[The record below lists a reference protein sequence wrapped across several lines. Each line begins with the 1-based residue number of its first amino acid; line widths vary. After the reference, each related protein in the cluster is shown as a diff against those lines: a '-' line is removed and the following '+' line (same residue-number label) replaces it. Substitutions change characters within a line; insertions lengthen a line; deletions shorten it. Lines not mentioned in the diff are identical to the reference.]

1 MGPPGEGYA
10 TTRSESVRVSD
21 DHTDA
26 GWGPGVD
33 DHAAGPTEPGFQNA
47 FHLCARKGEYVL
59 MQPRNMSMSGV
70 VDLAAVK
77 AAQEA
82 KAKAEQARADAAKQ
96 GGGGAVS
103 AASLVIDVDE
113 AGFERDVLQRSTE
126 VPVVIDFWA
135 EWCEPCKQLSPLLER
150 LAAEYNGR
158 FVLAKIDVDANQ
170 MLMQQFGI
178 QGIPAVFAVV
188 AGQALPLFQGAAPEA
203 QIRGTL
209 DQLVQVAE
217 ERFGLTGLTVD
228 ADAQQSEAPEAPE
241 VPAGPYDALL
251 EAAVQALDAGDLGG
265 AVQAYK
271 NVLSDDPGNTEAQ
284 LGLAQAEL
292 LQRVQNVDAQ
302 QVRRDAAEKPGDV
315 QAQIAAADLDLVGG
329 HVEDAFG
336 RLVDAVARTAGDDRD
351 AARVRL
357 LELFDVVGADDP
369 RVTAARRALARAL
382 F

>member
-1 MGPPGEGYA
+1 
-10 TTRSESVRVSD
+10 
-21 DHTDA
+21 
-26 GWGPGVD
+26 
-33 DHAAGPTEPGFQNA
+33 
-47 FHLCARKGEYVL
+47 

-82 KAKAEQARADAAKQ
+82 KTKAEQARADAARH
-96 GGGGAVS
+96 GGTGAVS
-103 AASLVIDVDE
+103 PADLVIDVDE
-113 AGFERDVLQRSTE
+113 AGFESEVLQRSTE

-135 EWCEPCKQLSPLLER
+135 EWCEPCKQLSPVLER
-150 LAAEYNGR
+150 LAVEYGGR
-158 FVLAKIDVDANQ
+158 FLLAKIDVDANQ
-170 MLMQQFGI
+170 MLMQQFGV

-188 AGQALPLFQGAAPEA
+188 AGQALPLFQGAAGEA
-203 QIRGTL
+203 QIRQTL

-217 ERFGLTGLTVD
+217 ERFGLTGLVVD
-228 ADAQQSEAPEAPE
+228 PEAQPGAARPAAE
-241 VPAGPYDALL
+241 ERPAGPHDAAL

-265 AVQAYK
+265 AVQSYK
-271 NVLSDDPGNTEAQ
+271 NVLAEDPGNTEAK

-292 LQRVQNVDAQ
+292 LQRVQNADPQ
-302 QVRRDAAEKPGDV
+302 RVRQEAADKPGDA

-336 RLVDAVARTAGDDRD
+336 RLIDAVRVTAGDDRN
-351 AARVRL
+351 AVRVRL
-357 LELFDVVGADDP
+357 LELFEVVGADDP

>member
-1 MGPPGEGYA
+1 
-10 TTRSESVRVSD
+10 
-21 DHTDA
+21 
-26 GWGPGVD
+26 
-33 DHAAGPTEPGFQNA
+33 
-47 FHLCARKGEYVL
+47 

-82 KAKAEQARADAAKQ
+82 KAKAEQARADAARQ
-96 GGGGAVS
+96 GGGPGAVS
-103 AASLVIDVDE
+103 PADLVIDVDE

-135 EWCEPCKQLSPLLER
+135 EWCEPCKQLSPVLEQLVVEYKGRLL
-150 LAAEYNGR
+150 
-158 FVLAKIDVDANQ
+158 LAKIDVDANQ
-170 MLMQQFGI
+170 MLMQQFGV

-188 AGQALPLFQGAAPEA
+188 AGQALPLFQGAAGKE
-203 QIRGTL
+203 QIQQTL

-217 ERFGLTGLTVD
+217 ERFGLTGLAVD
-228 ADAQQSEAPEAPE
+228 PDAAPGAAPQPAA
-241 VPAGPYDALL
+241 VPAGPYDTLL
-251 EAAVQALDAGDLGG
+251 EAAVRALDAGDFGG

-271 NVLSDDPGNTEAQ
+271 NVLSDDPGNSEAK

-292 LQRVQNVDAQ
+292 LHRVQSLDPQ
-302 QVRRDAAEKPGDV
+302 QTRKEAAEKPGDA

-336 RLVDAVARTAGDDRD
+336 RLIDTVRRTAGDERD
-351 AARVRL
+351 TVRIRL
-357 LELFDVVGADDP
+357 LELFEVVGADDP
-369 RVTAARRALARAL
+369 RVSAARRALSRAL

>member
-1 MGPPGEGYA
+1 
-10 TTRSESVRVSD
+10 
-21 DHTDA
+21 
-26 GWGPGVD
+26 
-33 DHAAGPTEPGFQNA
+33 
-47 FHLCARKGEYVL
+47 

-82 KAKAEQARADAAKQ
+82 KAKAEQARAEAARQ
-96 GGGGAVS
+96 GGGAVS
-103 AASLVIDVDE
+103 GVSPSSLVIDVDE
-113 AGFERDVLQRSTE
+113 AGFEREVLQRSTE

-135 EWCEPCKQLSPLLER
+135 EWCEPCKQLSPLLEG
-150 LAAEYNGR
+150 LAREYNGR

-170 MLMQQFGI
+170 MLMQQFGV

-188 AGQALPLFQGAAPEA
+188 AGQALPLFQGAAPVE
-203 QIRGTL
+203 QIRQTL
-209 DQLVQVAE
+209 DQLIQVGE

-228 ADAQQSEAPEAPE
+228 PDAQGGEQQEAPVAE
-241 VPAGPYDALL
+241 VPAGPHDALL

-265 AVQAYK
+265 AVQAYR
-271 NVLSDDPGNTEAQ
+271 NVLNDDPGNTEAK

-292 LQRVQNVDAQ
+292 LQRVEGLDPQ
-302 QVRRDAAEKPGDV
+302 QVRKDAADRPADV
-315 QAQIAAADLDLVGG
+315 AAQIAAADLDLVGG

-336 RLVDAVARTAGDDRD
+336 RLIDAVRRTAGDDRD

-357 LELFDVVGADDP
+357 LELLEVVGSDDP
-369 RVTAARRALARAL
+369 RVTAARTQLARVL

>member
-1 MGPPGEGYA
+1 
-10 TTRSESVRVSD
+10 
-21 DHTDA
+21 
-26 GWGPGVD
+26 
-33 DHAAGPTEPGFQNA
+33 
-47 FHLCARKGEYVL
+47 

-82 KAKAEQARADAAKQ
+82 KAKAEQARADAARQ
-96 GGGGAVS
+96 GGGPGAVS
-103 AASLVIDVDE
+103 PADLVIDVDE

-135 EWCEPCKQLSPLLER
+135 EWCEPCKQLSPVLEQ
-150 LAAEYNGR
+150 LVVEYNGR
-158 FVLAKIDVDANQ
+158 LLLAKIDVDANQ
-170 MLMQQFGI
+170 MLMQQFGV

-188 AGQALPLFQGAAPEA
+188 AGQALPLFQGAAGKE
-203 QIRGTL
+203 QIQQTL

-217 ERFGLTGLTVD
+217 QRFGLTGLAVDPD
-228 ADAQQSEAPEAPE
+228 ADPGAAPEPAA

-251 EAAVQALDAGDLGG
+251 EAAVRALDAGDFGG

-271 NVLSDDPGNTEAQ
+271 NVLSDDPGNSEAK

-292 LQRVQNVDAQ
+292 LHRVQSLDPQ
-302 QVRRDAAEKPGDV
+302 QARKEAAEKPGDA

-336 RLVDAVARTAGDDRD
+336 RLIDTVRRTAGDERD
-351 AARVRL
+351 TVRIRL
-357 LELFDVVGADDP
+357 LELFEVVGADDP
-369 RVTAARRALARAL
+369 RVAAARRALSRAL

>member
-1 MGPPGEGYA
+1 
-10 TTRSESVRVSD
+10 
-21 DHTDA
+21 
-26 GWGPGVD
+26 
-33 DHAAGPTEPGFQNA
+33 
-47 FHLCARKGEYVL
+47 

-82 KAKAEQARADAAKQ
+82 KAKAEQARAETARQ
-96 GGGGAVS
+96 GGGGAIS
-103 AASLVIDVDE
+103 PADLVIDVDE

-150 LAAEYNGR
+150 ITVEYNGR
-158 FVLAKIDVDANQ
+158 VMLAKIDVDANQ

-188 AGQALPLFQGAAPEA
+188 AGQALPLFQGAAGEQ
-203 QIRGTL
+203 QIRQTL
-209 DQLVQVAE
+209 DQLVQVGE
-217 ERFGLTGLTVD
+217 QRFGLTGLTVD
-228 ADAQQSEAPEAPE
+228 PDAVPGGAAPAAAAAEA
-241 VPAGPYDALL
+241 VGPYDALL
-251 EAAVQALDAGDLGG
+251 EAAVQALDSGDLAG

-271 NVLSDDPGNTEAQ
+271 NVLADDPGNPEAT

-292 LQRVQNVDAQ
+292 LQRVQGLDPQ
-302 QVRRDAAEKPGDV
+302 QVRKDAADKPRDAA
-315 QAQIAAADLDLVGG
+315 AQIAAADLDLVGG

-336 RLVDAVARTAGDDRD
+336 RLIETVARTAGDDRD
-351 AARVRL
+351 AVRVRL
-357 LELFDVVGADDP
+357 LELFEVVGAEDP
-369 RVTAARRALARAL
+369 RVMAARRALARAL

>member
-1 MGPPGEGYA
+1 
-10 TTRSESVRVSD
+10 
-21 DHTDA
+21 
-26 GWGPGVD
+26 
-33 DHAAGPTEPGFQNA
+33 
-47 FHLCARKGEYVL
+47 

-77 AAQEA
+77 AAGEA
-82 KAKAEQARADAAKQ
+82 KVKAEQARAEAARQ
-96 GGGGAVS
+96 GGGGAVPPS
-103 AASLVIDVDE
+103 ALVIDVDE
-113 AGFERDVLQRSTE
+113 AGFESDVLQRSTE

-135 EWCEPCKQLSPLLER
+135 EWCEPCKQLGPLLER
-150 LAAEYNGR
+150 LAHEYNGR
-158 FVLAKIDVDANQ
+158 FVLAKVDVDANQ

-203 QIRGTL
+203 QIRQTL
-209 DQLVQVAE
+209 DQLIQVGE
-217 ERFGLTGLTVD
+217 ERFGLTGIAVD
-228 ADAQQSEAPEAPE
+228 QDAAAEGADQAPAE

-251 EAAVQALDAGDLGG
+251 EAAVQALDANDFPA

-271 NVLSDDPGNTEAQ
+271 NVLADDPANTEAK

-292 LQRVQNVDAQ
+292 LGRVKELNPQH
-302 QVRRDAAEKPGDV
+302 VRNEAAEKPADV
-315 QAQIAAADLDLVGG
+315 TAQLAAADLDLVGG

-336 RLVDAVARTAGDDRD
+336 RLVETVRRTFGDDRD

-357 LELFDVVGADDP
+357 LELFEVIGPDDP
-369 RVTAARRALARAL
+369 RVVAARTALARVL

>member
-1 MGPPGEGYA
+1 
-10 TTRSESVRVSD
+10 
-21 DHTDA
+21 
-26 GWGPGVD
+26 
-33 DHAAGPTEPGFQNA
+33 
-47 FHLCARKGEYVL
+47 

-82 KAKAEQARADAAKQ
+82 KAKAEQARAEAARQ
-96 GGGGAVS
+96 GGGGGAVS
-103 AASLVIDVDE
+103 PASLVIDVDE

-135 EWCEPCKQLSPLLER
+135 EWCEPCKQLSPVLER
-150 LAAEYNGR
+150 LAVEYNGR

-209 DQLVQVAE
+209 DQLVEVAE
-217 ERFGLTGLTVD
+217 QRFGLTGVTVD
-228 ADAQQSEAPEAPE
+228 PDGRPDSAPVAHE

-271 NVLSDDPGNTEAQ
+271 NVLSDDPGNTEAK

-292 LQRVQNVDAQ
+292 LQRVQGADPL
-302 QVRRDAAEKPGDV
+302 QVRKDAAEKPKDV

-336 RLVDAVARTAGDDRD
+336 RLIATVQRTAGDDRD
-351 AARVRL
+351 AVRLRL
-357 LELFDVVGADDP
+357 LELFEVVGADDP
-369 RVTAARRALARAL
+369 RVIGARRALARAL

>member
-1 MGPPGEGYA
+1 
-10 TTRSESVRVSD
+10 
-21 DHTDA
+21 
-26 GWGPGVD
+26 
-33 DHAAGPTEPGFQNA
+33 
-47 FHLCARKGEYVL
+47 

-82 KAKAEQARADAAKQ
+82 KAKAEQARAEAARQ
-96 GGGGAVS
+96 GGAPGAVS
-103 AASLVIDVDE
+103 PADLVIDVDE

-135 EWCEPCKQLSPLLER
+135 EWCEPCKQLSPLLEQ
-150 LAAEYNGR
+150 LVVEYNGR
-158 FVLAKIDVDANQ
+158 LLLAKIDVDANQ
-170 MLMQQFGI
+170 MLMQQFGV

-188 AGQALPLFQGAAPEA
+188 AGQALPLFQGAAGKE
-203 QIRGTL
+203 QIQQTL

-217 ERFGLTGLTVD
+217 QRFGLTGLAVDPD
-228 ADAQQSEAPEAPE
+228 ADPGAAPEPAA

-251 EAAVQALDAGDLGG
+251 EAAVHALDAGDFGG

-271 NVLSDDPGNTEAQ
+271 NVLSDDPGNSEAK

-292 LQRVQNVDAQ
+292 LHRVQGLDPQ
-302 QVRRDAAEKPGDV
+302 QVRKEAAEKPGDA

-336 RLVDAVARTAGDDRD
+336 RLIDTVRRTVGDERD
-351 AARVRL
+351 TVRIRL
-357 LELFDVVGADDP
+357 LELFEVVGADDP
-369 RVTAARRALARAL
+369 RVAAARRALSRAL

>member
-1 MGPPGEGYA
+1 
-10 TTRSESVRVSD
+10 
-21 DHTDA
+21 
-26 GWGPGVD
+26 
-33 DHAAGPTEPGFQNA
+33 
-47 FHLCARKGEYVL
+47 

-77 AAQEA
+77 AANEA
-82 KAKAEQARADAAKQ
+82 KAKAEQARAEAARQ

-103 AASLVIDVDE
+103 PAALVIDTDE
-113 AGFERDVLQRSTE
+113 AGFELDVLQRSTE

-135 EWCEPCKQLSPLLER
+135 EWCEPCKQLGPLLER
-150 LAAEYNGR
+150 LATEYNGR
-158 FVLAKIDVDANQ
+158 FVLAKVDVDANQ

-203 QIRGTL
+203 QIRQTL

-217 ERFGLTGLTVD
+217 ERFGLTGIVVD
-228 ADAQQSEAPEAPE
+228 PDASGEAVQAP

-251 EAAVQALDAGDLGG
+251 EAAVQALDAGDFGG
-265 AVQAYK
+265 AVQAYR
-271 NVLSDDPGNTEAQ
+271 NVLSDDPGNTEAK

-292 LQRVQNVDAQ
+292 LGRVKDMDPQKVRQEAADNPADAT
-302 QVRRDAAEKPGDV
+302 V
-315 QAQIAAADLDLVGG
+315 QIAAADLDLVGG

-336 RLVDAVARTAGDDRD
+336 RLVETVRRTAGEERD

-357 LELFDVVGADDP
+357 LELFEVVGPEDP
-369 RVTAARRALARAL
+369 RVTAARQALARVL